1 MTKTADTAK
10 LKPSKTLTTLL
21 LDRSGSMGNLH
32 AQTITAINGWLGEL
46 RGSGEDIRLSFI
58 QFDHH
63 AGEISLE
70 KVHVARRIAEVPD
83 LKPADFQPRG
93 GTPLIDAAM
102 DTIHAI
108 ATSLEGPRG
117 DGVKVVIAIQTDGW
131 ENASRRYRWDDLKSE
146 IGRRE
151 KAGWEFVFMGAGLGK
166 DTYEMGERMGI
177 SAEKTISYGID
188 MEETRAAF
196 QATAQNT
203 VAYASGAMR
212 SMAYSAVQKSASGD
226 REDAAAMAA
235 LAPAAPGYAA
245 PQGIVP
251 AGHAAPFAGLGLRGM
266 GRNPQVQNPFW
277 AGLAAQAAP
286 DAPVADE
293 GEAAVARTQIFSA
306 EISAALDG
314 AGQGARP

>member
-10 LKPSKTLTTLL
+10 LKSSKTLTTLL

-63 AGEISLE
+63 AGEMCLE
-70 KVHVARRIAEVPD
+70 KIHVARRIAEVPD

-131 ENASRRYRWDDLKSE
+131 ENASRRYGWDELKAE

-151 KAGWEFVFMGAGLGK
+151 AAGWEFVFMGAGLGQA
-166 DTYEMGERMGI
+166 TYEMGARMGI
-177 SAEKTISYGID
+177 SEEKTISYGTD

-235 LAPAAPGYAA
+235 PAPAAPGYAA

-251 AGHAAPFAGLGLRGM
+251 AGHAAPFAGPGLRGM
-266 GRNPQVQNPFW
+266 GLNPQVQNPFW

-293 GEAAVARTQIFSA
+293 GEAAVARTQLFSA